1 MARSATLLP
10 LTTDRHQCAV
20 LPPSTG
26 SVPGSRRAAVAGEPN
41 SCLAS
46 GLLRPP
52 VRLRGPRC
60 FSTYT
65 LYGLCLDVNRVTG
78 AIFGRSAT
86 WSSQRLPWDLAAGWE
101 PKPESTAGRVA
112 VGTG

>member
-26 SVPGSRRAAVAGEPN
+26 SVPGSRRSAVAGEPN
-41 SCLAS
+41 FCLAS

-52 VRLRGPRC
+52 LRLRGPRC

-65 LYGLCLDVNRVTG
+65 LYDCVWLSIGRGKQIFETAHAPPPGAYFGLSRGGFRTEMAWIVR
-78 AIFGRSAT
+78 R
-86 WSSQRLPWDLAAGWE
+86 
-101 PKPESTAGRVA
+101 
-112 VGTG
+112 